1 MKSAGLLKNTI
12 QEYGWGSH
20 THIARLMGS
29 DEPSEKPQAELWMGA
44 HPKAPSRVM
53 IGGKWI
59 GLDTLIERDPEG
71 ILGKEIAKKFNNRF
85 PYLFKVLAAAR
96 PLSIQAHPDIL
107 QAEKG
112 FSKENL
118 RGIPL
123 DAFNR
128 NYKDE
133 NHKPEIICALT
144 PFWAMNGFRRI
155 KDTIHFMERVCGS
168 GLSMEIGYIRKEP
181 DSAGLKKFFNSLMS
195 IEESR
200 CAKIID
206 EAVFNARNLAENNDV
221 YRWIIKLRD
230 EYPEDIGVLS
240 PVFLNLVC
248 LKPGQAMFLPAGEL
262 HAYLEGLGIELMA
275 NSDNV
280 LRGGLTSK
288 HIDLP
293 ELLNTL
299 NFQERALD
307 ILEPV
312 LRSNNESV
320 YVSGAEEFVLSVI
333 TLKEGEKY
341 RSAADRSVEIIL
353 CIKGEATLLEAGIEK
368 ELIFSQGDSVLI
380 PASVEKYSIS
390 GDAVFYKA
398 ACVGDF
404 FYKSK
409 KNIDIKKVSI

>member
-1 MKSAGLLKNTI
+1 MKNIGLLKNTI
-12 QEYGWGSH
+12 QKYGWGSH

-29 DEPSEKPQAELWMGA
+29 VEPSEKPQAELWMGA
-44 HPKAPSRVM
+44 HPKAPSCVM
-53 IGGKWI
+53 SEGKWTD
-59 GLDTLIERDPEG
+59 LDKLIERDPEG

-107 QAEKG
+107 QAKKG
-112 FSKENL
+112 FLKENL

-123 DAFNR
+123 DAPDR
-128 NYKDE
+128 NYKDD

-144 PFWAMNGFRRI
+144 PFWALNGFRSI
-155 KDTIHFMERVCGS
+155 KKTISFMERVCGS
-168 GLSMEIGYIRKEP
+168 GLSMEIGYIKKEP

-195 IEESR
+195 IKESR
-200 CAKIID
+200 RRKIID
-206 EAVFNARNLAENNDV
+206 EAVSNARNLAENNDV
-221 YRWIIKLRD
+221 YRWIIKLQD
-230 EYPEDIGVLS
+230 QYPEDIGVLS

-248 LKPGQAMFLPAGEL
+248 LQPGQAMFLPAGEL

-280 LRGGLTSK
+280 LRGGLTAK

-299 NFQERALD
+299 NFQERDLD

-312 LRSNNESV
+312 FRSHNERV
-320 YVSGAEEFVLSVI
+320 YASGAEEFVLSVI
-333 TLKEGEKY
+333 TLKKEEKY
-341 RSAADRSVEIIL
+341 SSAVNRSAEIIL
-353 CIKGEATLLEAGIEK
+353 CIEGEATFFEAGIEK
-368 ELIFSQGDSVLI
+368 ELILAKGHSVLI
-380 PASVEKYSIS
+380 PAFVEKYSIS

-398 ACVGDF
+398 AVPL
-404 FYKSK
+404 
-409 KNIDIKKVSI
+409 